1 METSLQRLSLLGE
14 VVETFERKG
23 QKLAKVSLKSWFV
36 EMAIEP
42 TEELHLGDSIAVEVC
57 VTGRK
62 VVPEHTTSPSHEKPL
77 SGREG
82 SAKSG

>member
-1 METSLQRLSLLGE
+1 METPSQKLSLLGE

-23 QKLAKVSLKSWFV
+23 QKLAKVSLKSWSV

-42 TEELHLGDSIAVEVC
+42 AEELHLGDSIAIEVC

-62 VVPEHTTSPSHEKPL
+62 VVPEHPAAPS
-77 SGREG
+77 RENP
-82 SAKSG
+82 